1 VTAAARAGA
10 VVANYLRVVGL
21 DPAPGTVSRV
31 QLEGRGGEG
40 RIGLRC
46 RVVVNA
52 TGPWV
57 DTIRKMEDPGC
68 RPVARLSKGVHVVIQ
83 PESEWLAALAI
94 SLHDDRHLYA
104 VPCEGTVFLG
114 PTDTEYL
121 GDPGR
126 VAPGP
131 ADVSSL
137 LDAAS
142 EFLAPKAL
150 LPKRVISAFAG
161 LRVLPLGQEAAPS
174 ASREHLV
181 SVGSG
186 GVVSVAGG
194 KLTTHRQIALDALG
208 HLPAGI
214 RPRKLAPSDEPLP
227 GAYPRSY
234 RDLASQLDPSTL
246 DHLLH
251 LYGGEAEDLLA
262 YASLHENALERITP
276 EASDVWAQVYHAVSN
291 DWALTVDDIVHRR
304 TTLGLRG
311 RASSPVRARISSA
324 LMPTG
329 PIPGTEPST
338 AEALRARQVLLPG

>member
-1 VTAAARAGA
+1 
-10 VVANYLRVVGL
+10 
-21 DPAPGTVSRV
+21 
-31 QLEGRGGEG
+31 
-40 RIGLRC
+40 
-46 RVVVNA
+46 
-52 TGPWV
+52 
-57 DTIRKMEDPGC
+57 
-68 RPVARLSKGVHVVIQ
+68 LSKGVHVGIQ
-83 PESEWLAALAI
+83 PGSQWRAALAV
-94 SLHDDRHLYA
+94 SLHADRHLYA
-104 VPCEGTVFLG
+104 VPCEGTVLLG
-114 PTDTEYL
+114 TTDTEYL

-142 EFLAPKAL
+142 KFLAPEVL
-150 LPKRVISAFAG
+150 RPERVISAFAG
-161 LRVLPLGQEAAPS
+161 LRVLPLGQESASS

-194 KLTTHRQIALDALG
+194 KLTTHRQIALDALR

-214 RPRKLAPSDEPLP
+214 RPRKLALSDESLP

-234 RDLASQLDPSTL
+234 RDLTSHVDASTL

-262 YASLHENALERITP
+262 YASLYENALERITP
-276 EASDVWAQVYHAVSN
+276 EAPDVWAQVYHAISN
-291 DWALTVDDIVHRR
+291 EWALTVDDVVHRR

-311 RASSPVRARISSA
+311 LGSPRVRARIASA
-324 LMPTG
+324 L
-329 PIPGTEPST
+329 GTEPST
-338 AEALRARQVLLPG
+338 AKVLQLRQASRSG

>member
-1 VTAAARAGA
+1 M
-10 VVANYLRVVGL
+10 
-21 DPAPGTVSRV
+21 
-31 QLEGRGGEG
+31 
-40 RIGLRC
+40 RC
-46 RVVVNA
+46 RAVVNA
-52 TGPWV
+52 AGPWV

-83 PESEWLAALAI
+83 PESEWLAALAV

-104 VPCEGTVFLG
+104 VPCEGTVLLG
-114 PTDTEYL
+114 TTDTEHL
-121 GDPGR
+121 GDPGH

-214 RPRKLAPSDEPLP
+214 RPP
-227 GAYPRSY
+227 
-234 RDLASQLDPSTL
+234 
-246 DHLLH
+246 
-251 LYGGEAEDLLA
+251 
-262 YASLHENALERITP
+262 
-276 EASDVWAQVYHAVSN
+276 
-291 DWALTVDDIVHRR
+291 
-304 TTLGLRG
+304 
-311 RASSPVRARISSA
+311 
-324 LMPTG
+324 
-329 PIPGTEPST
+329 
-338 AEALRARQVLLPG
+338 